1 MKKRLLSIL
10 LALALCLTLLPT
22 TALAEGPDV
31 EEKYTVIY
39 TDGVENEEIF
49 EDRRH
54 SNLSVGDQTP
64 AFSGNLERAG
74 YEFDGWSPTV
84 ETTVK
89 AENADK
95 SNVITYT
102 ATWCPADRNQNGI
115 LDIEE
120 KFTVIFTD
128 GVIGA
133 DVWPDQISPGLSVG
147 DVIPS
152 LTSYPSRPGC
162 AFDGWNPT
170 PPGIVVA
177 PAEGN
182 VIIYTAR
189 WTRGGNYPLPLTQE
203 VQVNYYDETENKQV
217 AEVDGVVVAFDATY
231 VPAYL
236 ISEHLPDGY
245 MVKDGLRNV
254 PLDAGASSVSV
265 SVEKIPTTKVV
276 KISYYNEISQE
287 QVAEAELEVP
297 LDATCVNT
305 SALKAPAGYELA
317 ATGDLPIQDGYVHAA
332 VRKVIQ
338 TGESSSSRKYTLKYD
353 TNEGNTISSERK
365 SRKWTKDFEDLP
377 VPTRKGY
384 EFAGWYY
391 NENLTQKVED
401 DVVVDTTTVILYAK
415 WVRVSELPFTDV
427 AVTDY
432 YYDAVLWAA
441 ENGITG
447 GVDDT
452 HFAPNAPC
460 TRAQIVTFLWRAAG
474 CPEPENLSSFADVSA
489 DSYYAKAV
497 AWAVENG
504 ITGGTGSG
512 MFSPDA
518 TCTRAQAMA
527 FIYRSVQTQG
537 GGMQGEWMFLN
548 PFDDVNLESYYGEA
562 VMWAVAN
569 GITNGTSDTTFSP
582 GADCTRAQIVTFL
595 YRFFVK

>member
-1 MKKRLLSIL
+1 MKKQLLSTL
-10 LALALCLTLLPT
+10 MALALCLTLLPT
-22 TALAEGPDV
+22 AALADDGQ
-31 EEKYTVIY
+31 YTVVY
-39 TDGVENEEIF
+39 TDGVENAEIF
-49 EDRRH
+49 SDRTH
-54 SNLSVGDQTP
+54 SYLSLGAQTP
-64 AFSGNLERAG
+64 EFRGNLERAG
-74 YEFDGWSPTV
+74 YEFVDWSPTV
-84 ETTVK
+84 KTTVK
-89 AENADK
+89 AEDADE
-95 SNVITYT
+95 SNRITYT
-102 ATWCPADRNQNGI
+102 ATWRPADRNQNGI

-217 AEVDGVVVAFDATY
+217 AEVNGVVVAFDATY

-236 ISEHLPDGY
+236 ISKHLPDGY
-245 MVKDGLRNV
+245 MVKDGLSNV

-474 CPEPENLSSFADVSA
+474 SPAPKSSDMPFEDVA
-489 DSYYAKAV
+489 AGSYYHDAV
-497 AWAVENG
+497 LWAVEQG
-504 ITGGTGSG
+504 ITVGTSATT
-512 MFSPDA
+512 FSPDD
-518 TCTRAQAMA
+518 TCTRAH
-527 FIYRSVQTQG
+527 IVT
-537 GGMQGEWMFLN
+537 FLWRAQQSPAAGSAN
-548 PFDDVNLESYYGEA
+548 PFLDVASDAYYTDA
-562 VMWAVAN
+562 VLWAVKN
-569 GITNGTSDTTFSP
+569 GITVGTNAAGTTFSP
-582 GADCTRAQIVTFL
+582 DDDCTRAQIVTFL
-595 YRFFVK
+595 FRCLGDE

>member
-1 MKKRLLSIL
+1 MKKQLLSTL
-10 LALALCLTLLPT
+10 MALALCLTLLPT
-22 TALAEGPDV
+22 AALADDGQ
-31 EEKYTVIY
+31 YTVVY
-39 TDGVENEEIF
+39 TDGVENAEIF
-49 EDRRH
+49 SDRTH
-54 SNLSVGDQTP
+54 SYLSLGAQTP
-64 AFSGNLERAG
+64 EFRGNLERAG

-203 VQVNYYDETENKQV
+203 VQVNYYDETENKKV
-217 AEVDGVVVAFDATY
+217 AEVNGVVVAFDATY

-287 QVAEAELEVP
+287 QVAEEELEVP

-338 TGESSSSRKYTLKYD
+338 TGASSSSRKYTLKYD

-401 DVVVDTTTVILYAK
+401 DVAVDTTTVILYAK

-460 TRAQIVTFLWRAAG
+460 TRAQAVTFLWRAAG
-474 CPEPENLSSFADVSA
+474 SPAPKSGAMPFTDVA
-489 DSYYAKAV
+489 EGAYYYDAV
-497 AWAVENG
+497 
-504 ITGGTGSG
+504 
-512 MFSPDA
+512 
-518 TCTRAQAMA
+518 
-527 FIYRSVQTQG
+527 
-537 GGMQGEWMFLN
+537 L
-548 PFDDVNLESYYGEA
+548 
-562 VMWAVAN
+562 WAVAN
-569 GITNGTSDTTFSP
+569 GITDGVDDTHFAPNATCTRAQIVTFLWRAQGNPEAGTDKPFTDVAEGAYYYDAVLWAVANGVTDGTGDGSTFSP
-582 GADCTRAQIVTFL
+582 GEDCTRAQIVTFL
-595 YRFFVK
+595 FRCLDVE

>member
-10 LALALCLTLLPT
+10 MALALCLTLLPT
-22 TALAEGPDV
+22 AALADGT
-31 EEKYTVIY
+31 YTVVY

-49 EDRRH
+49 SDRRH

-84 ETTVK
+84 QRTVK
-89 AENADK
+89 AEDAD
-95 SNVITYT
+95 NNNRITYT
-102 ATWCPADRNQNGI
+102 ATWRPADRNQNGI

-128 GVIGA
+128 GAIGV
-133 DVWPDQISPGLSVG
+133 DVFEDQIYPDLSVG
-147 DVIPS
+147 DLLPPAPS
-152 LTSYPSRPGC
+152 PQRPGC
-162 AFDGWNPT
+162 EFFGWNPT
-170 PPGIVVA
+170 PYKVEA

-203 VQVNYYDETENKQV
+203 VQVNYYDETENKPV
-217 AEVDGVVVAFDATY
+217 AEVNGVVVSFDATY

-245 MVKDGLRNV
+245 MVKDGLSNV
-254 PLDAGASSVSV
+254 PLETGASFVSV

-474 CPEPENLSSFADVSA
+474 SPAPKSSDMPFEDVA
-489 DSYYAKAV
+489 AGSYYHDAV
-497 AWAVENG
+497 LWAVEQG
-504 ITGGTGSG
+504 ITVGTSATT
-512 MFSPDA
+512 FSPDD
-518 TCTRAQAMA
+518 TCTRAH
-527 FIYRSVQTQG
+527 IVT
-537 GGMQGEWMFLN
+537 FLWRAQQSPAAGSAN
-548 PFDDVNLESYYGEA
+548 PFLDVASDAYYTDA
-562 VMWAVAN
+562 VLWAVKN
-569 GITNGTSDTTFSP
+569 GITVGTNAAGTTFSP
-582 GADCTRAQIVTFL
+582 DDDCTRAQIVTFL
-595 YRFFVK
+595 FRCLGDE

>member
-1 MKKRLLSIL
+1 MKKQLLSTL
-10 LALALCLTLLPT
+10 MALALCLTLLPT
-22 TALAEGPDV
+22 AALADDGQ
-31 EEKYTVIY
+31 YTVVY
-39 TDGVENEEIF
+39 TDGVENAEIF
-49 EDRRH
+49 SDRTH
-54 SNLSVGDQTP
+54 SYLSLGAQTP
-64 AFSGNLERAG
+64 EFRGNLERAG

-203 VQVNYYDETENKQV
+203 VQVNYYDETENKKV
-217 AEVDGVVVAFDATY
+217 AEVNGVVVAFDATY

-474 CPEPENLSSFADVSA
+474 SPAPKSSDMPFEDVA
-489 DSYYAKAV
+489 AGSYYHDAV
-497 AWAVENG
+497 LWAVEQG
-504 ITGGTGSG
+504 ITVGTSATT
-512 MFSPDA
+512 FSPDD
-518 TCTRAQAMA
+518 TCTRAH
-527 FIYRSVQTQG
+527 IVT
-537 GGMQGEWMFLN
+537 FLWRAQQSPAAGSAN
-548 PFDDVNLESYYGEA
+548 PFLDVASDAYYTDT
-562 VMWAVAN
+562 VLWAVKN
-569 GITNGTSDTTFSP
+569 GITVGTNAAGTTFSP
-582 GADCTRAQIVTFL
+582 DDDCTRAQIVTFL
-595 YRFFVK
+595 FRCLGDE

>member
-49 EDRRH
+49 SDRPH
-54 SNLSVGDQTP
+54 SYLSLGAQTP

-84 ETTVK
+84 QRTVK
-89 AENADK
+89 AEDAD
-95 SNVITYT
+95 NNNRITYT
-102 ATWCPADRNQNGI
+102 ATWRPADRNQNGI

-120 KFTVIFTD
+120 KFTVIFTA
-128 GVIGA
+128 GTIGA
-133 DVWPDQISPGLSVG
+133 DVWPDQIFENLSVG

-152 LTSYPSRPGC
+152 LTSDPSRPEC
-162 AFDGWNPT
+162 TFNGWDPT
-170 PPGIVVA
+170 PPGIVEA

-182 VIIYTAR
+182 VIVYTAR
-189 WTRGGNYPLPLTQE
+189 WLRDPYNPKPLTQE
-203 VQVNYYDETENKQV
+203 IQINYYDETENKPV
-217 AEVDGVVVAFDATY
+217 AEVNDVVVSFDATY

-245 MVKDGLRNV
+245 MVKGGLSNV
-254 PLDAGASSVSV
+254 PLETGASSVSV

-474 CPEPENLSSFADVSA
+474 SPVVNYAMNFSDVPADA
-489 DSYYAKAV
+489 YYAEAV
-497 AWAVENG
+497 RWAVSQG
-504 ITGGTGSG
+504 ITTGTGDG
-512 MFSPDA
+512 TTFSPDA
-518 TCTRAQAMA
+518 TCTRSQGVT
-527 FIYRSVQTQG
+527 FLYRSAGSPEVS
-537 GGMQGEWMFLN
+537 
-548 PFDDVNLESYYGEA
+548 DDIAFNDVTTGSYYSDA
-562 VMWAVAN
+562 VVWATQN
-569 GITNGTSDTTFSP
+569 GVTDGTGNSKFSP
-582 GADCTRAQIVTFL
+582 VRDCTRAQIVTFL
-595 YRFFVK
+595 YRWMVK

>member
-64 AFSGNLERAG
+64 AFSGNLKRAG

-89 AENADK
+89 ADNADK

-102 ATWCPADRNQNGI
+102 ATWRPADRNQNGI

-120 KFTVIFTD
+120 KFTVIYTD
-128 GVIGA
+128 GAIGA
-133 DVWPDQISPGLSVG
+133 VVFEDQIYPDLSVG
-147 DVIPS
+147 DRTPACPLS
-152 LTSYPSRPGC
+152 PNRPGC

-170 PPGIVVA
+170 PYKVEA

-217 AEVDGVVVAFDATY
+217 AEVNGVVVAFDATY

-474 CPEPENLSSFADVSA
+474 SPAPKSSDMPFEDVA
-489 DSYYAKAV
+489 AGSYYHDAV
-497 AWAVENG
+497 LWAVEQG
-504 ITGGTGSG
+504 ITVGTSATT
-512 MFSPDA
+512 FSPDD
-518 TCTRAQAMA
+518 TCTRAH
-527 FIYRSVQTQG
+527 IVT
-537 GGMQGEWMFLN
+537 FLWRAQQSPAAGSAN
-548 PFDDVNLESYYGEA
+548 PFLDVASDAYYTDA
-562 VMWAVAN
+562 VLWAVKN
-569 GITNGTSDTTFSP
+569 GITVGTNAAGTTFSP
-582 GADCTRAQIVTFL
+582 DDDCTRAQIVTFL
-595 YRFFVK
+595 FRCLGDE

>member
-452 HFAPNAPC
+452 HFAPDASC
-460 TRAQIVTFLWRAAG
+460 TRAQMVTFLWRAAG
-474 CPEPENLSSFADVSA
+474 SPKVSGSNPFSDVSA
-489 DSYYAKAV
+489 DAYYYDAVLWAVKNGITSGTSATTFAPDAAVTRGQTVTFLYRAAGSPAASGSGFSDVSSDAYYADAV
-497 AWAVENG
+497 AWAVQQN
-504 ITGGTGSG
+504 ITTGTGNG
-512 MFSPDA
+512 QFSP
-518 TCTRAQAMA
+518 
-527 FIYRSVQTQG
+527 
-537 GGMQGEWMFLN
+537 N
-548 PFDDVNLESYYGEA
+548 
-562 VMWAVAN
+562 
-569 GITNGTSDTTFSP
+569 
-582 GADCTRAQIVTFL
+582 ADCTRAQIVTFL
-595 YRFFVK
+595 YRAMGE

>member
-254 PLDAGASSVSV
+254 PLETGASSVSV

-474 CPEPENLSSFADVSA
+474 SPAPKSSDMPFEDVA
-489 DSYYAKAV
+489 AGSYYHDAV
-497 AWAVENG
+497 LWAVEQG
-504 ITGGTGSG
+504 ITVGTSATT
-512 MFSPDA
+512 FSPDD
-518 TCTRAQAMA
+518 TCTRAH
-527 FIYRSVQTQG
+527 IVT
-537 GGMQGEWMFLN
+537 FLWRAQQSPAAGSAN
-548 PFDDVNLESYYGEA
+548 PFLDVASDAYYTDA
-562 VMWAVAN
+562 VLWAVKN
-569 GITNGTSDTTFSP
+569 GITVGTNAAGTTFSP
-582 GADCTRAQIVTFL
+582 DDDCTRAQIVTFL
-595 YRFFVK
+595 FRCLGDE

>member
-1 MKKRLLSIL
+1 MKKQLLSTL
-10 LALALCLTLLPT
+10 MALALCLTLLPT
-22 TALAEGPDV
+22 AALADGT
-31 EEKYTVIY
+31 YTVVY
-39 TDGVENEEIF
+39 TDGVEDTEIF

-54 SNLSVGDQTP
+54 SNLSVGHQTP

-89 AENADK
+89 ADNADK

-102 ATWCPADRNQNGI
+102 ATRRPADRNQNGI

-133 DVWPDQISPGLSVG
+133 DVWPDQIFEDLSVG

-452 HFAPNAPC
+452 HFTPNAPC

-474 CPEPENLSSFADVSA
+474 SPAPKSSDMPFEDVA
-489 DSYYAKAV
+489 AGSYYHDAV
-497 AWAVENG
+497 LWAVEQG
-504 ITGGTGSG
+504 ITVGTSATT
-512 MFSPDA
+512 FSPDD
-518 TCTRAQAMA
+518 TCTRAH
-527 FIYRSVQTQG
+527 IVT
-537 GGMQGEWMFLN
+537 FLWRAQQSPAAGSAN
-548 PFDDVNLESYYGEA
+548 PFLDVASDAYYTDA
-562 VMWAVAN
+562 VLWAVKN
-569 GITNGTSDTTFSP
+569 GITVGTNAAGTTFSP
-582 GADCTRAQIVTFL
+582 DDDCTRAQIVTFL
-595 YRFFVK
+595 FRCLGDE

>member
-203 VQVNYYDETENKQV
+203 VQVNYYDETETKKV
-217 AEVDGVVVAFDATY
+217 AEVNGVVVAFDATY

-254 PLDAGASSVSV
+254 PLETGASSVSV

-287 QVAEAELEVP
+287 QVAEEELEVP

-338 TGESSSSRKYTLKYD
+338 TGASSSSRKYTLKYD

-474 CPEPENLSSFADVSA
+474 SPAPKSSDMPFEDVA
-489 DSYYAKAV
+489 AGSYYHDAV
-497 AWAVENG
+497 LWAVEQG
-504 ITGGTGSG
+504 ITVGTSATT
-512 MFSPDA
+512 FSPDD
-518 TCTRAQAMA
+518 TCTRAH
-527 FIYRSVQTQG
+527 IVT
-537 GGMQGEWMFLN
+537 FLWRAQQSPAAGSAN
-548 PFDDVNLESYYGEA
+548 PFLDVASDAYYTDA
-562 VMWAVAN
+562 VLWAVKN
-569 GITNGTSDTTFSP
+569 GITVGTNAAGTTFSP
-582 GADCTRAQIVTFL
+582 DDDCTRAQIVTFL
-595 YRFFVK
+595 FRCLGDE

>member
-10 LALALCLTLLPT
+10 MALALCLTLLPT
-22 TALAEGPDV
+22 AALADGT
-31 EEKYTVIY
+31 YTVIY

-102 ATWCPADRNQNGI
+102 ATWRPADRNQNGI

-128 GVIGA
+128 GAIGA
-133 DVWPDQISPGLSVG
+133 DVFKDQIFPDLSVG
-147 DVIPS
+147 DLIPP
-152 LTSYPSRPGC
+152 LTFYPSRPGC
-162 AFDGWNPT
+162 PFNGWDPT
-170 PPGIVVA
+170 PYKVEA

-189 WTRGGNYPLPLTQE
+189 WTRGGNDPLPLTQE
-203 VQVNYYDETENKQV
+203 VQIYYCDETENKPV
-217 AEVDGVVVAFDATY
+217 EEVDGVVVAFDATY

-245 MVKDGLRNV
+245 MVKDGLSNV
-254 PLDAGASSVSV
+254 PLDASASSVSV

-287 QVAEAELEVP
+287 QVVEAELEVP
-297 LDATCVNT
+297 FDATCVNT

-401 DVVVDTTTVILYAK
+401 DVAVDTTTVILYAK

-474 CPEPENLSSFADVSA
+474 SPAPKSSDMPFEDVA
-489 DSYYAKAV
+489 AGSYYHDAV
-497 AWAVENG
+497 LWAVEQG
-504 ITGGTGSG
+504 ITVGTSATT
-512 MFSPDA
+512 FSPDD
-518 TCTRAQAMA
+518 TCTRAH
-527 FIYRSVQTQG
+527 IVT
-537 GGMQGEWMFLN
+537 FLWRAQQSPAAGSAN
-548 PFDDVNLESYYGEA
+548 PFLDVASDAYYTDA
-562 VMWAVAN
+562 VLWAVKN
-569 GITNGTSDTTFSP
+569 GITVGTNAAGTTFSP
-582 GADCTRAQIVTFL
+582 DDDCTRAQIVTFL
-595 YRFFVK
+595 FRCLGDE

>member
-353 TNEGNTISSERK
+353 INEGNTISSERK

-474 CPEPENLSSFADVSA
+474 SPAPKSSDMPFEDVA
-489 DSYYAKAV
+489 AGSYYHDAV
-497 AWAVENG
+497 LWAVEQG
-504 ITGGTGSG
+504 ITVGTSATT
-512 MFSPDA
+512 FSPDD
-518 TCTRAQAMA
+518 TCTRAH
-527 FIYRSVQTQG
+527 IVT
-537 GGMQGEWMFLN
+537 FLWRAQQSPAAGSAN
-548 PFDDVNLESYYGEA
+548 PFLDVASDAYYTDA
-562 VMWAVAN
+562 VLWAVKN
-569 GITNGTSDTTFSP
+569 GITVGTNAAGTTFSP
-582 GADCTRAQIVTFL
+582 DDDCTRAQIVTFL
-595 YRFFVK
+595 FRCLGDE

>member
-447 GVDDT
+447 GEDDT
-452 HFAPNAPC
+452 HFTPNAPC

-474 CPEPENLSSFADVSA
+474 SPAPKSSDMPFEDVA
-489 DSYYAKAV
+489 AGSYYHDAV
-497 AWAVENG
+497 LWAVEQG
-504 ITGGTGSG
+504 ITVGTSATT
-512 MFSPDA
+512 FSPDD
-518 TCTRAQAMA
+518 TCTRAH
-527 FIYRSVQTQG
+527 IVT
-537 GGMQGEWMFLN
+537 FLWRAQQSPAAGSAN
-548 PFDDVNLESYYGEA
+548 PFLDVASDAYYTDA
-562 VMWAVAN
+562 VLWAVKN
-569 GITNGTSDTTFSP
+569 GITVGTNAAGTTFSP
-582 GADCTRAQIVTFL
+582 DDDCTRAQIVTFL
-595 YRFFVK
+595 FRCLGDE

>member
-1 MKKRLLSIL
+1 MKKQLLSTL
-10 LALALCLTLLPT
+10 MALALCLTLLPT
-22 TALAEGPDV
+22 AALADDGQ
-31 EEKYTVIY
+31 YTVVY
-39 TDGVENEEIF
+39 TDGVENAEIF
-49 EDRRH
+49 SDRTH
-54 SNLSVGDQTP
+54 SYLSLGAQTP
-64 AFSGNLERAG
+64 EFRGNLERAG

-474 CPEPENLSSFADVSA
+474 SPAPKSSDMPFEDVA
-489 DSYYAKAV
+489 AGSYYHDAV
-497 AWAVENG
+497 LWAVEQG
-504 ITGGTGSG
+504 ITVGTSATT
-512 MFSPDA
+512 FSPDD
-518 TCTRAQAMA
+518 TCTRAH
-527 FIYRSVQTQG
+527 IVT
-537 GGMQGEWMFLN
+537 FLWRAQQSPAAGSAN
-548 PFDDVNLESYYGEA
+548 PFLDVASDAYYTDA
-562 VMWAVAN
+562 VLWAVKN
-569 GITNGTSDTTFSP
+569 GITVGTNAAGTTFSP
-582 GADCTRAQIVTFL
+582 DDDCTRAQIVTFL
-595 YRFFVK
+595 FRCLGDE

>member
-10 LALALCLTLLPT
+10 LALALGLTLLPT

-474 CPEPENLSSFADVSA
+474 SPAPKSSDMPFEDVA
-489 DSYYAKAV
+489 AGSYYHDAV
-497 AWAVENG
+497 LWAVEQG
-504 ITGGTGSG
+504 ITVGTSATT
-512 MFSPDA
+512 FSPDD
-518 TCTRAQAMA
+518 TCTRAH
-527 FIYRSVQTQG
+527 IVT
-537 GGMQGEWMFLN
+537 FLWRAQQSPAAGSAN
-548 PFDDVNLESYYGEA
+548 PFLDVASDAYYTDA
-562 VMWAVAN
+562 VLWAVKN
-569 GITNGTSDTTFSP
+569 GITVGTNAAGTTFSP
-582 GADCTRAQIVTFL
+582 DDDCTRAQIFTFL
-595 YRFFVK
+595 FRCLGDE

>member
-474 CPEPENLSSFADVSA
+474 SPAPKSSDMPFEDVA
-489 DSYYAKAV
+489 AGSYYHDAV
-497 AWAVENG
+497 LWAVEQG
-504 ITGGTGSG
+504 ITVGTSATT
-512 MFSPDA
+512 FSPDD
-518 TCTRAQAMA
+518 TCTRAH
-527 FIYRSVQTQG
+527 IVT
-537 GGMQGEWMFLN
+537 FLWRAQQSPAAGSAN
-548 PFDDVNLESYYGEA
+548 PFLDVASDAYYTDA
-562 VMWAVAN
+562 VLWAVKE
-569 GITNGTSDTTFSP
+569 GITKGTSNTTFSP
-582 GADCTRAQIVTFL
+582 DADCTRAEIVTFL
-595 YRFFVK
+595 WRCKK

>member
-10 LALALCLTLLPT
+10 VALALCLTLLPT

-64 AFSGNLERAG
+64 AFSGNLKRAG

-89 AENADK
+89 ADNADK

-102 ATWCPADRNQNGI
+102 ATWRPADRNQNGI

-120 KFTVIFTD
+120 KFTVIYTD
-128 GVIGA
+128 GAIGA
-133 DVWPDQISPGLSVG
+133 VVFEDQIYPDLSVG
-147 DVIPS
+147 DRTPACPLS
-152 LTSYPSRPGC
+152 PNRPGC

-170 PPGIVVA
+170 PYKVEA

-217 AEVDGVVVAFDATY
+217 AEVNGVVVAFDATY

-474 CPEPENLSSFADVSA
+474 SPAPKSSDMPFEDVA
-489 DSYYAKAV
+489 AGSYYHDAV
-497 AWAVENG
+497 LWAVEQG
-504 ITGGTGSG
+504 ITVGTSATT
-512 MFSPDA
+512 FSPDD
-518 TCTRAQAMA
+518 TCTRAH
-527 FIYRSVQTQG
+527 IVT
-537 GGMQGEWMFLN
+537 FLWRAQQSPAAGSAN
-548 PFDDVNLESYYGEA
+548 PFLDVASDAYYTDA
-562 VMWAVAN
+562 VLWAVKN
-569 GITNGTSDTTFSP
+569 GITVGTNAAGTTFSP
-582 GADCTRAQIVTFL
+582 DDDCTRAQIVTFL
-595 YRFFVK
+595 FRCLGDE

>member
-1 MKKRLLSIL
+1 MKKQLLSTL
-10 LALALCLTLLPT
+10 MALALCLTLLPT
-22 TALAEGPDV
+22 AALADDGQ
-31 EEKYTVIY
+31 YTVVY
-39 TDGVENEEIF
+39 TDGVENAEIF
-49 EDRRH
+49 SDRTH
-54 SNLSVGDQTP
+54 SYLSLGAQTP
-64 AFSGNLERAG
+64 EFRGNLERAG
-74 YEFDGWSPTV
+74 YEFDGWSPAW
-84 ETTVK
+84 ENTVK
-89 AENADK
+89 GEYADD
-95 SNVITYT
+95 SNQITYT
-102 ATWCPADRNQNGI
+102 ATWRPADRNQNGI

-203 VQVNYYDETENKQV
+203 VQVNYYDETENKKV
-217 AEVDGVVVAFDATY
+217 AEVNGVVVAFDATY

-245 MVKDGLRNV
+245 MVKDGLSNV
-254 PLDAGASSVSV
+254 PLETGASSVSV

-287 QVAEAELEVP
+287 QVAEEELEVP

-338 TGESSSSRKYTLKYD
+338 TGASSSSRKYTLKYD

-460 TRAQIVTFLWRAAG
+460 TRAQAVTFLWRAAG
-474 CPEPENLSSFADVSA
+474 SPAPKSGAMPFTDVA
-489 DSYYAKAV
+489 EGAYYYDAV
-497 AWAVENG
+497 
-504 ITGGTGSG
+504 
-512 MFSPDA
+512 
-518 TCTRAQAMA
+518 
-527 FIYRSVQTQG
+527 
-537 GGMQGEWMFLN
+537 L
-548 PFDDVNLESYYGEA
+548 
-562 VMWAVAN
+562 WAVAN
-569 GITNGTSDTTFSP
+569 GITDGVDDTHFAPNATCTRAQIVTFLWRAQGNPEAGTDKPFTDVAEGAYYYDAVLWAVANGVTDGTGDGSTFSP
-582 GADCTRAQIVTFL
+582 GEDCTRAQIVTFL
-595 YRFFVK
+595 FRCLDVE

>member
-10 LALALCLTLLPT
+10 MALALCLTLLPT
-22 TALAEGPDV
+22 AALADGT
-31 EEKYTVIY
+31 YTVVY
-39 TDGVENEEIF
+39 TDGVEDTEIF

-89 AENADK
+89 ADNADK

-102 ATWCPADRNQNGI
+102 ATWRPADRNQNGI

-120 KFTVIFTD
+120 KFTVIFTA
-128 GVIGA
+128 GTIGA
-133 DVWPDQISPGLSVG
+133 DVWPDQIFEDLSVG
-147 DVIPS
+147 DKIPS

-162 AFDGWNPT
+162 TFDGWDPT
-170 PPGIVVA
+170 PYGRVEA

-182 VIIYTAR
+182 VIVYTAR
-189 WTRGGNYPLPLTQE
+189 WLRDPYNPKPLTQE
-203 VQVNYYDETENKQV
+203 IQINYYDETENKPV
-217 AEVDGVVVAFDATY
+217 AEVNGVVVSFDATY

-245 MVKDGLRNV
+245 MVKGGLSNV

-287 QVAEAELEVP
+287 QVGEAELEVP
-297 LDATCVNT
+297 FDATCVNT

-391 NENLTQKVED
+391 NEKLTQKVED
-401 DVVVDTTTVILYAK
+401 DVAVDTTTVILYAK

-460 TRAQIVTFLWRAAG
+460 TRAQAVTFLWRAAG
-474 CPEPENLSSFADVSA
+474 SPAPKSGAMPFTDVA
-489 DSYYAKAV
+489 EGAYYYDAV
-497 AWAVENG
+497 
-504 ITGGTGSG
+504 
-512 MFSPDA
+512 
-518 TCTRAQAMA
+518 
-527 FIYRSVQTQG
+527 
-537 GGMQGEWMFLN
+537 L
-548 PFDDVNLESYYGEA
+548 
-562 VMWAVAN
+562 WAVAN
-569 GITNGTSDTTFSP
+569 GITDGVDDTHFAPNATCTRAQIVTFLWRAQGNPEAGTDKPFTDVAEGAYYYDAVLWAVANGVTDGTGDGSTFSP
-582 GADCTRAQIVTFL
+582 GEDCTRAQIVTFL
-595 YRFFVK
+595 FRCLDVE

>member
-1 MKKRLLSIL
+1 MKKQLLSTL
-10 LALALCLTLLPT
+10 MALALCLTLLPT
-22 TALAEGPDV
+22 AALADDGQ
-31 EEKYTVIY
+31 YTVVY
-39 TDGVENEEIF
+39 TDGVENAEIF
-49 EDRRH
+49 SDRTH
-54 SNLSVGDQTP
+54 SYLSLGAQTP
-64 AFSGNLERAG
+64 EFRGNLERAG
-74 YEFDGWSPTV
+74 YEFDGWSPAW
-84 ETTVK
+84 ENTVK
-89 AENADK
+89 GEYADD
-95 SNVITYT
+95 SNQITYT
-102 ATWCPADRNQNGI
+102 ATWRPADRNQNGI

-133 DVWPDQISPGLSVG
+133 DVWPDQIFENLSVG

-152 LTSYPSRPGC
+152 LTSDPSRPEC
-162 AFDGWNPT
+162 TFNGWDPT

-189 WTRGGNYPLPLTQE
+189 WTRGGNYPLPLTQK

-474 CPEPENLSSFADVSA
+474 SPAPKSSDMPFEDVA
-489 DSYYAKAV
+489 AGSYYHDAV
-497 AWAVENG
+497 LWAVEQG
-504 ITGGTGSG
+504 ITVGTSATT
-512 MFSPDA
+512 FSPDD
-518 TCTRAQAMA
+518 TCTRAH
-527 FIYRSVQTQG
+527 IVT
-537 GGMQGEWMFLN
+537 FLWRAQQSPAAGSAN
-548 PFDDVNLESYYGEA
+548 PFLDVASDAYYTDA
-562 VMWAVAN
+562 VLWAVKN
-569 GITNGTSDTTFSP
+569 GITVGTNAAGTTFSP
-582 GADCTRAQIVTFL
+582 DDDCTRAQIVTFL
-595 YRFFVK
+595 FRCLGDE

>member
-217 AEVDGVVVAFDATY
+217 AEVNGVVVAFDATY

-236 ISEHLPDGY
+236 ISKHLPDGY

-474 CPEPENLSSFADVSA
+474 SPAPKSSDMPFEDVA
-489 DSYYAKAV
+489 AGSYYHDAV
-497 AWAVENG
+497 LWAVEQG
-504 ITGGTGSG
+504 ITVGTSATT
-512 MFSPDA
+512 FSPDD
-518 TCTRAQAMA
+518 TCTRAH
-527 FIYRSVQTQG
+527 IVT
-537 GGMQGEWMFLN
+537 FLWRAQQSPAAGSAN
-548 PFDDVNLESYYGEA
+548 PFLDVASDAYYTDA
-562 VMWAVAN
+562 VLWAVKN
-569 GITNGTSDTTFSP
+569 GITVGTNAAGTTFSP
-582 GADCTRAQIVTFL
+582 DDDCTRAQIVTFL
-595 YRFFVK
+595 FRCLGDE

>member
-10 LALALCLTLLPT
+10 VALALCLTLLPT

-64 AFSGNLERAG
+64 AFSGNLKRAG

-89 AENADK
+89 ADNADK

-102 ATWCPADRNQNGI
+102 ATWRPADRNQNGI

-120 KFTVIFTD
+120 KFTVIYTD
-128 GVIGA
+128 GAIGA
-133 DVWPDQISPGLSVG
+133 VVFEDQIYPDLSVG
-147 DVIPS
+147 DRTPACPLS
-152 LTSYPSRPGC
+152 PNRPGC

-170 PPGIVVA
+170 PYKVEA

-217 AEVDGVVVAFDATY
+217 AEVNGVVVAFDATY

-236 ISEHLPDGY
+236 ISKHLPDGY
-245 MVKDGLRNV
+245 MVKDGLSNV

-474 CPEPENLSSFADVSA
+474 SPVVNYAMNFSDVPADA
-489 DSYYAKAV
+489 YYAEAV
-497 AWAVENG
+497 RWAVSQG
-504 ITGGTGSG
+504 ITTGTGDG
-512 MFSPDA
+512 TTFSPDA
-518 TCTRAQAMA
+518 TCTRTQAMT
-527 FIYRSVQTQG
+527 FIYRSEQAQG
-537 GGMQGEWMFLN
+537 GGMQGAWMFQN
-548 PFDDVNLESYYGEA
+548 PFSDVDLENYYGEA

-569 GITNGTSDTTFSP
+569 GVTNGTSDTTFSP

>member
-64 AFSGNLERAG
+64 AFSGNLKRAG

-89 AENADK
+89 ADNADK

-102 ATWCPADRNQNGI
+102 ATWRPADRNQNGI

-120 KFTVIFTD
+120 KFTVIYTD
-128 GVIGA
+128 GAIGA
-133 DVWPDQISPGLSVG
+133 VVFEDQIYPDLSVG
-147 DVIPS
+147 DRTPACPLS
-152 LTSYPSRPGC
+152 PNRPGC

-170 PPGIVVA
+170 PYKVEA

-474 CPEPENLSSFADVSA
+474 SPAPKSSDMPFEDVA
-489 DSYYAKAV
+489 AGSYYHDAV
-497 AWAVENG
+497 LWAVEQG
-504 ITGGTGSG
+504 ITVGTSATT
-512 MFSPDA
+512 FSPDD
-518 TCTRAQAMA
+518 TCTRAH
-527 FIYRSVQTQG
+527 IVT
-537 GGMQGEWMFLN
+537 FLWRAQQSPAAGSAN
-548 PFDDVNLESYYGEA
+548 PFLDVASDAYYTDA
-562 VMWAVAN
+562 VLWAVKN
-569 GITNGTSDTTFSP
+569 GITVGTNAAGTTFSP
-582 GADCTRAQIVTFL
+582 DDDCTRAQIVTFL
-595 YRFFVK
+595 FRCLGDE

>member
-177 PAEGN
+177 PAEGT

-474 CPEPENLSSFADVSA
+474 SPAPKSSDMPFEDVA
-489 DSYYAKAV
+489 AGSYYHDAV
-497 AWAVENG
+497 LWAVEQG
-504 ITGGTGSG
+504 ITVGTSATT
-512 MFSPDA
+512 FSPDD
-518 TCTRAQAMA
+518 TCTRAH
-527 FIYRSVQTQG
+527 IVT
-537 GGMQGEWMFLN
+537 FLWRAQQSPAAGSAN
-548 PFDDVNLESYYGEA
+548 PFLDVASDAYYTDA
-562 VMWAVAN
+562 VLWAVKN
-569 GITNGTSDTTFSP
+569 GITVGTNAAGTTFSP
-582 GADCTRAQIVTFL
+582 DDDCTRAQIVTFL
-595 YRFFVK
+595 FRCLGDE

>member
-452 HFAPNAPC
+452 HFTPNAPC

-474 CPEPENLSSFADVSA
+474 SPAPKSSDMPFEDVA
-489 DSYYAKAV
+489 AGSYYHDAV
-497 AWAVENG
+497 LWAVEQG
-504 ITGGTGSG
+504 ITVGTSATT
-512 MFSPDA
+512 FSPDD
-518 TCTRAQAMA
+518 TCTRAH
-527 FIYRSVQTQG
+527 IVT
-537 GGMQGEWMFLN
+537 FLWRAQQSPAAGSAN
-548 PFDDVNLESYYGEA
+548 PFLDVASDAYYTDA
-562 VMWAVAN
+562 VLWAVKN
-569 GITNGTSDTTFSP
+569 GITVGTNAAGTTFSP
-582 GADCTRAQIVTFL
+582 DDDCTRAQIVTFL
-595 YRFFVK
+595 FRCLGDE

>member
-1 MKKRLLSIL
+1 MKKQLLSTL
-10 LALALCLTLLPT
+10 MALALCLTLLPT
-22 TALAEGPDV
+22 AALADDGQ
-31 EEKYTVIY
+31 YTVVY
-39 TDGVENEEIF
+39 TDGVENAEIF
-49 EDRRH
+49 SDRTH
-54 SNLSVGDQTP
+54 SYLSVGDQTP
-64 AFSGNLERAG
+64 EFSGNLERAG

-84 ETTVK
+84 EATVK
-89 AENADK
+89 AEDADE
-95 SNVITYT
+95 SNRITYT
-102 ATWCPADRNQNGI
+102 ATWRPADRNQNGI

-147 DVIPS
+147 DLLPS
-152 LTSYPSRPGC
+152 APSPQRPGC

-170 PPGIVVA
+170 SPGIVVA

-203 VQVNYYDETENKQV
+203 VQVNYYDETENKKV
-217 AEVDGVVVAFDATY
+217 AEVNGVVVAFDATY

-474 CPEPENLSSFADVSA
+474 SPAPKSSDMPFEDVA
-489 DSYYAKAV
+489 AGSYYHDAV
-497 AWAVENG
+497 LWAVEQG
-504 ITGGTGSG
+504 ITVGTSATT
-512 MFSPDA
+512 FSPDD
-518 TCTRAQAMA
+518 TCTRAH
-527 FIYRSVQTQG
+527 IVT
-537 GGMQGEWMFLN
+537 FLWRAQQSPAAGSAN
-548 PFDDVNLESYYGEA
+548 PFLDVASDAYYTDA
-562 VMWAVAN
+562 VLWAVKN
-569 GITNGTSDTTFSP
+569 GITVGTNAAGTTFSP
-582 GADCTRAQIVTFL
+582 DDDCTRAQIVTFL
-595 YRFFVK
+595 FRCLGDE

>member
-474 CPEPENLSSFADVSA
+474 SPAPKSSDMPFEDVA
-489 DSYYAKAV
+489 AGSYYHDAV
-497 AWAVENG
+497 LWAVEQG
-504 ITGGTGSG
+504 ITVGTSATT
-512 MFSPDA
+512 FSPDD
-518 TCTRAQAMA
+518 TCTRAHIVTLLWRAQQSPAA
-527 FIYRSVQTQG
+527 GSA
-537 GGMQGEWMFLN
+537 N
-548 PFDDVNLESYYGEA
+548 PFLDVASDAYYTDA
-562 VMWAVAN
+562 VLWAVKN
-569 GITNGTSDTTFSP
+569 GITVGTNAAGTTFSP
-582 GADCTRAQIVTFL
+582 DDDCTRAQIVTFL
-595 YRFFVK
+595 FRCLGDE

>member
-452 HFAPNAPC
+452 HFAPNATC
-460 TRAQIVTFLWRAAG
+460 TRAQAVTFLWRAAG
-474 CPEPENLSSFADVSA
+474 SPAPKSSEMPFEDVVKG
-489 DSYYAKAV
+489 SYYYDAV
-497 AWAVENG
+497 LWAVENG
-504 ITGGTGSG
+504 IT
-512 MFSPDA
+512 D
-518 TCTRAQAMA
+518 
-527 FIYRSVQTQG
+527 
-537 GGMQGEWMFLN
+537 
-548 PFDDVNLESYYGEA
+548 
-562 VMWAVAN
+562 
-569 GITNGTSDTTFSP
+569 GTSATTFSP
-582 GADCTRAQIVTFL
+582 NAVCSRGQIVTFLWRSQKSPASDSVNPFTDVAADAYYNSAVLWAVTNGITDGTSATTFSPAANCTRAQIVTFL
-595 YRFFVK
+595 YRALNEQ

>member
-10 LALALCLTLLPT
+10 MALALCLTLLPT
-22 TALAEGPDV
+22 AALADDGQ
-31 EEKYTVIY
+31 YTVVY
-39 TDGVENEEIF
+39 TDGVENAEIF
-49 EDRRH
+49 SDRTH
-54 SNLSVGDQTP
+54 SYLSVGDQTP
-64 AFSGNLERAG
+64 EFSGNLERAG

-84 ETTVK
+84 EATVK
-89 AENADK
+89 AEDADE
-95 SNVITYT
+95 SNRITYT
-102 ATWCPADRNQNGI
+102 ATWRPADRNQNGI

-147 DVIPS
+147 DLLPS
-152 LTSYPSRPGC
+152 APSPQRPGC
-162 AFDGWNPT
+162 AFDGWNPK

-245 MVKDGLRNV
+245 MVKDGLSNV
-254 PLDAGASSVSV
+254 PLETGASSVSV

-338 TGESSSSRKYTLKYD
+338 TGETSSSRKYTLKYD

-474 CPEPENLSSFADVSA
+474 SPAPKSSDMPFEDVA
-489 DSYYAKAV
+489 AGSYYHDAV
-497 AWAVENG
+497 LWAVEQG
-504 ITGGTGSG
+504 ITVGTSATT
-512 MFSPDA
+512 FSPDD
-518 TCTRAQAMA
+518 TCTRAH
-527 FIYRSVQTQG
+527 
-537 GGMQGEWMFLN
+537 
-548 PFDDVNLESYYGEA
+548 
-562 VMWAVAN
+562 
-569 GITNGTSDTTFSP
+569 
-582 GADCTRAQIVTFL
+582 IVTFL
-595 YRFFVK
+595 WRA

>member
-1 MKKRLLSIL
+1 MTKRLLSIL
-10 LALALCLTLLPT
+10 VALALCLTLLPT

-64 AFSGNLERAG
+64 AFSGNLKRAG

-89 AENADK
+89 ADNADK

-102 ATWCPADRNQNGI
+102 ATWRPADRNQNGI

-120 KFTVIFTD
+120 KFTVIYTD
-128 GVIGA
+128 GAIGA
-133 DVWPDQISPGLSVG
+133 VVFEDQIYPDLSVG
-147 DVIPS
+147 DRTPACPLS
-152 LTSYPSRPGC
+152 PNRPGC

-170 PPGIVVA
+170 PYKVEA

-236 ISEHLPDGY
+236 ISKHLPDGY

-441 ENGITG
+441 ENDITG

-474 CPEPENLSSFADVSA
+474 SPAPKSSDMPFEDVA
-489 DSYYAKAV
+489 AGSYYHDAV
-497 AWAVENG
+497 LWAVEQG
-504 ITGGTGSG
+504 ITVGTSATT
-512 MFSPDA
+512 FSPDD
-518 TCTRAQAMA
+518 TCTRAH
-527 FIYRSVQTQG
+527 IVT
-537 GGMQGEWMFLN
+537 FLWRAQQSPAAGSAN
-548 PFDDVNLESYYGEA
+548 PFLDVASDAYYTDA
-562 VMWAVAN
+562 VLWAVKN
-569 GITNGTSDTTFSP
+569 GITVGTNAAGTTFSP
-582 GADCTRAQIVTFL
+582 DDDCTRAQIVTFL
-595 YRFFVK
+595 FRCLGDE

>member
-474 CPEPENLSSFADVSA
+474 SPAPKSSDMPFEDVA
-489 DSYYAKAV
+489 AGSYYHDAV
-497 AWAVENG
+497 LWAVEQG
-504 ITGGTGSG
+504 ITVGTSATT
-512 MFSPDA
+512 FSPDD
-518 TCTRAQAMA
+518 TCTRAH
-527 FIYRSVQTQG
+527 IVT
-537 GGMQGEWMFLN
+537 FLWRAQQSPAAGSAN
-548 PFDDVNLESYYGEA
+548 PFLDVASDAYYTDA
-562 VMWAVAN
+562 VLWAVKN
-569 GITNGTSDTTFSP
+569 GITVGTNAAGTTFSP
-582 GADCTRAQIVTFL
+582 DDDCTRAQIVTLLFRCL
-595 YRFFVK
+595 GDE

>member
-1 MKKRLLSIL
+1 MKKQLLSTL
-10 LALALCLTLLPT
+10 MALALCLTLLPT
-22 TALAEGPDV
+22 AALADDGQ
-31 EEKYTVIY
+31 YTVVY
-39 TDGVENEEIF
+39 TDGVENAEIF
-49 EDRRH
+49 SDRTH
-54 SNLSVGDQTP
+54 SYLSVGDQTP
-64 AFSGNLERAG
+64 EFSGNLERAG

-84 ETTVK
+84 EATVK
-89 AENADK
+89 AEDADE
-95 SNVITYT
+95 SNRITYT
-102 ATWCPADRNQNGI
+102 ATWRPADRNQNGI

-147 DVIPS
+147 DLLPS
-152 LTSYPSRPGC
+152 APSPQRPGC

-170 PPGIVVA
+170 SPGIVVA

-217 AEVDGVVVAFDATY
+217 AEVNGVVVAFDATY

-245 MVKDGLRNV
+245 MVKDGLSNV
-254 PLDAGASSVSV
+254 PLETGASSVSV

-287 QVAEAELEVP
+287 QVAEEELEVP

-474 CPEPENLSSFADVSA
+474 SPVVNYAMNFSDVPADA
-489 DSYYAKAV
+489 YYAEAV
-497 AWAVENG
+497 RWAVSQG
-504 ITGGTGSG
+504 ITTGTGNGSA
-512 MFSPDA
+512 FSPDA

-527 FIYRSVQTQG
+527 FLYRSEQARG
-537 GGMQGEWMFLN
+537 GGMQGAWMFLN
-548 PFDDVNLESYYGEA
+548 PFSDVDLESYFGEA

-569 GITNGTSDTTFSP
+569 GVTNGSSDTTFSP
-582 GADCTRAQIVTFL
+582 NDDCTRAQIVVFL
-595 YRFFVK
+595 YRCLGGK

>member
-10 LALALCLTLLPT
+10 MALALCLTLLPT
-22 TALAEGPDV
+22 AALADGT
-31 EEKYTVIY
+31 YTVVY
-39 TDGVENEEIF
+39 TDGVEDTEIF

-189 WTRGGNYPLPLTQE
+189 WTRGGNYPLPLTQK

-338 TGESSSSRKYTLKYD
+338 TGASSSSRKYTLKYD

-474 CPEPENLSSFADVSA
+474 SPAPKSSDMPFEDVA
-489 DSYYAKAV
+489 AGSYYHDAV
-497 AWAVENG
+497 LWAVEQG
-504 ITGGTGSG
+504 ITVGTSATT
-512 MFSPDA
+512 FSPDD
-518 TCTRAQAMA
+518 TCTRAH
-527 FIYRSVQTQG
+527 IVT
-537 GGMQGEWMFLN
+537 FLWRAQQSPAAGSAN
-548 PFDDVNLESYYGEA
+548 PFLDVASDAYYTDA
-562 VMWAVAN
+562 VLWAVKN
-569 GITNGTSDTTFSP
+569 GITVGTNAAGTTFSP
-582 GADCTRAQIVTFL
+582 DDDCTRAQIVTFL
-595 YRFFVK
+595 FRCLGDE

>member
-452 HFAPNAPC
+452 HFAPNATCTRAQAVTFLWRAAGSPAPKSSEMPFEDVAAGSYYYDAVLWAVENGITDGTSATTFSPDAVCSRGQIVTFLWRSHKSPASDSVNPFTDVAADSYYANAVVWAAENGITGGTSATTFSPAANC
-460 TRAQIVTFLWRAAG
+460 TRAQIVTFLWRALT
-474 CPEPENLSSFADVSA
+474 E
-489 DSYYAKAV
+489 
-497 AWAVENG
+497 
-504 ITGGTGSG
+504 
-512 MFSPDA
+512 
-518 TCTRAQAMA
+518 
-527 FIYRSVQTQG
+527 
-537 GGMQGEWMFLN
+537 
-548 PFDDVNLESYYGEA
+548 
-562 VMWAVAN
+562 
-569 GITNGTSDTTFSP
+569 
-582 GADCTRAQIVTFL
+582 
-595 YRFFVK
+595 

>member
-217 AEVDGVVVAFDATY
+217 AEVNGVVVAFDATY

-236 ISEHLPDGY
+236 ISKHLPDGY
-245 MVKDGLRNV
+245 MVKDGLSNV
-254 PLDAGASSVSV
+254 PLETGASSVSV

-474 CPEPENLSSFADVSA
+474 SPAPKSSDMPFEDVA
-489 DSYYAKAV
+489 AGSYYHDAV
-497 AWAVENG
+497 LWAVEQG
-504 ITGGTGSG
+504 ITVGTSATT
-512 MFSPDA
+512 FSPDD
-518 TCTRAQAMA
+518 TCTRAH
-527 FIYRSVQTQG
+527 IVT
-537 GGMQGEWMFLN
+537 FLWRAQQSPAAGSAN
-548 PFDDVNLESYYGEA
+548 PFLDVASDAYYTDA
-562 VMWAVAN
+562 VLWAVKN
-569 GITNGTSDTTFSP
+569 GITVGTNAAGTTFSP
-582 GADCTRAQIVTFL
+582 DDDCTRAQIVTFL
-595 YRFFVK
+595 FRCLGDE